1 MATVQHKSYD
11 KSVGTIA
18 DRNALTPRPPGM
30 MVMVQ
35 DAVGDPYAGSG
46 KALYRWDEVSE
57 TWALLFKSNVD
68 TLTFTSESKT
78 ISADRV
84 QLSQVPA
91 NGQIWDVYVRDGVTI
106 HQVEYSVNGFT
117 VTLNTDTV
125 GQFDGLRL
133 EVKYAYG
140 SITGQLEAL
149 LNQKSELG
157 HGHGIADVLGLSEA
171 LEAKQPAGSYEAAGA
186 AVSALESHVV
196 AVDPHRQYVKGD
208 DTRLGDAR
216 PASDVSAWA
225 KAATKPSYTAT
236 EVGATPA
243 EHTGATG
250 AAHGTAT
257 ASAAGFMSATDK
269 TKLDGVA
276 TNANNY
282 SHPTSDGNLHVP
294 ATGTTNS
301 GKVLTAGATAGSLSW
316 VAPLALGSTAGTA
329 LGTAAA
335 GTATTAARSDHV
347 HPVQTSVSG
356 NAGTATKLE
365 TARTINGVSFD
376 GSANIT
382 VNAVDSTARE
392 PAIAAG
398 TAAQYWR
405 GDKSWR
411 DLFTD
416 VRAATLTGLSTAT
429 NAVVSATDTVLG
441 ALGKLQK
448 QVSDNLT
455 TLTSHTGSTS
465 NPHSVTKA
473 QVGLGNVDNTSD
485 ADKAVLSATKLATAR
500 TIAGASFDGQA
511 NIDISYTNL
520 TNKPALG
527 TAAAKDVPATG
538 NAGNAQVV
546 MGSDSRLSDARTPTA
561 HSQPW
566 SSITST
572 PTTLA
577 GYGITDAAD
586 AAPVQSVA
594 GKTGAVTLA
603 KADVGLGNV
612 DNTSDASKPI
622 STAVQ
627 TALNAKQDTLV
638 SGTNIKT
645 LNGESLLGAG
655 NIELQ
660 LAADQ
665 PSAVSYIY
673 DTSGRVE
680 TTTETLPTGTRTTT
694 VTYNEAGQVKTV
706 TITLGTSTRT
716 TQYAYDQYGVLTG
729 TTSTE
734 S

>member
-1 MATVQHKSYD
+1 MAQILKNNVSGVLGLAL
-11 KSVGTIA
+11 SASGTSMTLLDA
-18 DRNALTPRPPGM
+18 SNFPTPTGGDFYLLTLIG
-30 MVMVQ
+30 
-35 DAVGDPYAGSG
+35 
-46 KALYRWDEVSE
+46 L
-57 TWALLFKSNVD
+57 N
-68 TLTFTSESKT
+68 
-78 ISADRV
+78 
-84 QLSQVPA
+84 A
-91 NGQIWDVYVRDGVTI
+91 NGQEASWEVVKVTAKASNTLTIVRAQEGTAAAAWPVAT
-106 HQVEYSVNGFT
+106 T
-117 VTLNTDTV
+117 V
-125 GQFDGLRL
+125 QLRL
-133 EVKYAYG
+133 
-140 SITGQLEAL
+140 T
-149 LNQKSELG
+149 
-157 HGHGIADVLGLSEA
+157 
-171 LEAKQPAGSYEAAGA
+171 AGSVVTPGT
-186 AVSALESHVV
+186 VSDHV
-196 AVDPHRQYVKGD
+196 GS
-208 DTRLGDAR
+208 GG
-216 PASDVSAWA
+216 SAHA
-225 KAATKPSYTAT
+225 AATTST
-236 EVGATPA
+236 
-243 EHTGATG
+243 
-250 AAHGTAT
+250 
-257 ASAAGFMSATDK
+257 AGFMSATDK
-269 TKLDGVA
+269 TKLDGVEA
-276 TNANNY
+276 GANAY
-282 SHPTSDGNLHVP
+282 THPTGDGNLHVP

-398 TAAQYWR
+398 TTAQYWR

-500 TIAGASFDGQA
+500 TIASASFDGQA

-655 NIELQ
+655 NLVLQ

-665 PSAVSYIY
+665 PSAVTYAY
-673 DTSGRVE
+673 DASGRVE

-706 TITLGTSTRT
+706 AVTLGTSTRT

>member
-1 MATVQHKSYD
+1 MAQILKNNVSGVLGLAL
-11 KSVGTIA
+11 SASGTSMTLLDA
-18 DRNALTPRPPGM
+18 SNFPTPTGGDFYLLTLIG
-30 MVMVQ
+30 
-35 DAVGDPYAGSG
+35 
-46 KALYRWDEVSE
+46 L
-57 TWALLFKSNVD
+57 N
-68 TLTFTSESKT
+68 
-78 ISADRV
+78 
-84 QLSQVPA
+84 A
-91 NGQIWDVYVRDGVTI
+91 NGQEASWEVVKVTAKASNTLTIVRAQEGTAAAAWPVAT
-106 HQVEYSVNGFT
+106 T
-117 VTLNTDTV
+117 V
-125 GQFDGLRL
+125 QLRL
-133 EVKYAYG
+133 
-140 SITGQLEAL
+140 T
-149 LNQKSELG
+149 
-157 HGHGIADVLGLSEA
+157 
-171 LEAKQPAGSYEAAGA
+171 AGSVVTPGT
-186 AVSALESHVV
+186 VSDHVGSGGSTH
-196 AVDPHRQYVKGD
+196 A
-208 DTRLGDAR
+208 
-216 PASDVSAWA
+216 
-225 KAATKPSYTAT
+225 AATTST
-236 EVGATPA
+236 
-243 EHTGATG
+243 
-250 AAHGTAT
+250 
-257 ASAAGFMSATDK
+257 AGFMSAADK
-269 TKLDGVA
+269 TKLDGVEA
-276 TNANNY
+276 GANAY
-282 SHPTSDGNLHVP
+282 THPTGDGNLHVP

-392 PAIAAG
+392 PAITAG
-398 TAAQYWR
+398 TTAQYWR
-405 GDKSWR
+405 GDKTWR

-455 TLTSHTGSTS
+455 TLTSHTGNTS

-473 QVGLGNVDNTSD
+473 Q
-485 ADKAVLSATKLATAR
+485 
-500 TIAGASFDGQA
+500 
-511 NIDISYTNL
+511 
-520 TNKPALG
+520 
-527 TAAAKDVPATG
+527 
-538 NAGNAQVV
+538 
-546 MGSDSRLSDARTPTA
+546 
-561 HSQPW
+561 
-566 SSITST
+566 
-572 PTTLA
+572 
-577 GYGITDAAD
+577 
-586 AAPVQSVA
+586 
-594 GKTGAVTLA
+594 
-603 KADVGLGNV
+603 VGLGNV

-655 NIELQ
+655 NLVLQ

-665 PSAVSYIY
+665 PSAVTYTY
-673 DTSGRVE
+673 DASGRVE

-706 TITLGTSTRT
+706 AVTLGTSTRT